1 MTGRIKLVDESGT
14 PLVAENIPAL
24 EYTYDQAD
32 AFDQACGT
40 FNTSSYQLPDGEF
53 AGQCPERFVCESA
66 ESRFLQSEGNTSSPL
81 QAFSTCL
88 DAMNCAM
95 MVGMTT
101 HATSPIGL
109 FIHQMIPHHQNA
121 VNMAKALLKT
131 GGMATCEDLT
141 NEDDP
146 ECIMQ
151 YILYEIINNQNHQI
165 QTMRAV
171 LESLQEPAY
180 ADCVVSSEMMTGEGS
195 SGGSS
200 DDAGGDETS
209 GGDGEVVNEGSTVS
223 SGAWAVGHKLLMVLI
238 TASLMWG

>member
-1 MTGRIKLVDESGT
+1 MTGRIKLMDASGE
-14 PLVAENIPAL
+14 PLVAENIPEL
-24 EYTYDQAD
+24 EYMYDEVD

-53 AGQCPERFVCESA
+53 AGQCPERFVCERS
-66 ESRFLQSEGNTSSPL
+66 EQRFLQSEENASSPL

-109 FIHQMIPHHQNA
+109 FIYQMIPHHQNA
-121 VNMAKALLKT
+121 VNMAKALLKM
-131 GGMATCEDLT
+131 GGMGTCENLT

-146 ECIMQ
+146 VCVMEYMM
-151 YILYEIINNQNHQI
+151 YEIINNQNHQI

-180 ADCVVSSEMMTGEGS
+180 ADCVVSSAAVAVEGG
-195 SGGSS
+195 SGGS
-200 DDAGGDETS
+200 DNAVGDQGS
-209 GGDGEVVNEGSTVS
+209 DGEFVNEGRTES
-223 SGAWAVGHKLLMVLI
+223 SGAWVLGNRLFTVLMV
-238 TASLMWG
+238 ASSIWG